1 MHSAGRAEAP
11 LLAAMNALAEA
22 ASPAVLRKV
31 IHLRVDEE
39 LQPPVTDLTT
49 AAAPAKTA
57 KVSASAAPATSEW
70 LVLRDRVR
78 VEQRRRKLDVADL
91 ARLLGFA
98 TSTTANALGARRPAS
113 AQFVAACEGWLAR
126 LEKRAKGRR
135 TRSRAARNART
146 APAAF

>member
-1 MHSAGRAEAP
+1 MHNDSPP
-11 LLAAMNALAEA
+11 LLAAMQVLAEA

-31 IHLRVDEE
+31 IHLLVDEE
-39 LQPPVTDLTT
+39 SQPPVADLTK
-49 AAAPAKTA
+49 AAAPAKTV
-57 KVSASAAPATSEW
+57 KVSASAVPASEW

-78 VEQRRRKLDVADL
+78 AEQRRRKLDVADL

-113 AQFVAACEGWLAR
+113 APFVAACEGWLAR
-126 LEKRAKGRR
+126 PEKPAKAPPVPAAV
-135 TRSRAARNART
+135 RSART